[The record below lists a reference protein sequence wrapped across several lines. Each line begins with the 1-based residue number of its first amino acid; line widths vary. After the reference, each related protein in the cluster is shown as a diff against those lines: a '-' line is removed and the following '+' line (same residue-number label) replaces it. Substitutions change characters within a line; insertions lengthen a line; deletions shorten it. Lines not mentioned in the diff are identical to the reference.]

1 MRLYG
6 YNLRI
11 LYLPMYLAIPI
22 WAVLLVISVYLL
34 WWLINGTWP
43 AIIILMATVM
53 MIVETWDRTRQEKGK
68 IISLQKINPL

>member
-34 WWLINGTWP
+34 WWLINGAWP